1 MQNNESQQPVVLD
14 PQFEHFVG
22 GYYNFNMN
30 DRKAEELYAA
40 LITATARMVN
50 DLCEYGKPSAVD
62 TKLISELHQHLTSF
76 QFTYERISDCV
87 IKLAK
92 TVQAE
97 LKE

>member
-1 MQNNESQQPVVLD
+1 
-14 PQFEHFVG
+14 
-22 GYYNFNMN
+22 
-30 DRKAEELYAA
+30 
-40 LITATARMVN
+40 MVN